1 MDAKVSRPVVVVLAD
16 DLIWQTRLTDI
27 LEGIGARVDRRR
39 GALDEALAEAD
50 ALVVDLTART
60 YDAIAA
66 IEQGSAAGLRVLAV
80 GQHDDAALR
89 KRALA
94 AGAER
99 VYAYRKL
106 FEDGPATLVAWLGA
120 KTLGIQKR
128 YG

>member
-1 MDAKVSRPVVVVLAD
+1 VDRQRSGLDVALAD
-16 DLIWQTRLTDI
+16 
-27 LEGIGARVDRRR
+27 VD
-39 GALDEALAEAD
+39 AM
-50 ALVVDLTART
+50 VVDLTARS

-66 IEQGSAAGLRVLAV
+66 IERASAAGLRILAV

-120 KTLGIQKR
+120 ETLGIQKR

>member
-1 MDAKVSRPVVVVLAD
+1 VDGTVSRPRVVVLAD
-16 DLIWQTRLTDI
+16 DLIWQTRLINI

-39 GALDEALAEAD
+39 SGLDEALADAD
-50 ALVVDLTART
+50 AMVVDLTARS

-66 IEQGSAAGLRVLAV
+66 IEQGSAAGLRILAV

-89 KRALA
+89 KQALA

-120 KTLGIQKR
+120 EALGIQKR

>member
-1 MDAKVSRPVVVVLAD
+1 VSRPRVVVLAD
-16 DLIWQTRLTDI
+16 DLIWQTRLTNI
-27 LEGIGARVDRRR
+27 LEGIGARVDRRS
-39 GALDEALAEAD
+39 GALDEALVDAD
-50 ALVVDLTART
+50 ALVVDLTARS

-66 IEQGSAAGLRVLAV
+66 IERGSAAGLRILAV

-120 KTLGIQKR
+120 EALGIQKR

>member
-1 MDAKVSRPVVVVLAD
+1 VDGTVSRPRVVVLAD
-16 DLIWQTRLTDI
+16 DLIWQTRLTNI
-27 LEGIGARVDRRR
+27 LEGIGARVDRRS
-39 GALDEALAEAD
+39 GALDEALVDAD
-50 ALVVDLTART
+50 ALVVDLTARS

-66 IEQGSAAGLRVLAV
+66 IERGSAAGLRVLAV

-106 FEDGPATLVAWLGA
+106 FEDGPATLVAWLLDGRN
-120 KTLGIQKR
+120 LP
-128 YG
+128 

>member
-1 MDAKVSRPVVVVLAD
+1 
-16 DLIWQTRLTDI
+16 
-27 LEGIGARVDRRR
+27 VDRRSS
-39 GALDEALAEAD
+39 GLDEALADAD
-50 ALVVDLTART
+50 AMVVDLTARS

-66 IEQGSAAGLRVLAV
+66 IERGSAAGLRILAV

-120 KTLGIQKR
+120 ESLGIQKR

>member
-1 MDAKVSRPVVVVLAD
+1 VDGTVSRPRVVVLAD
-16 DLIWQTRLTDI
+16 DLIWQTRLTNI
-27 LEGIGARVDRRR
+27 LEGIGARVDRRSGR
-39 GALDEALAEAD
+39 LDEALADAD
-50 ALVVDLTART
+50 ALVVDLTARS

-66 IEQGSAAGLRVLAV
+66 IERGSAAGLRILAV

-106 FEDGPATLVAWLGA
+106 FEDGPATLGAWLGA
-120 KTLGIQKR
+120 EALGVQKL

>member
-1 MDAKVSRPVVVVLAD
+1 VDGTMSGPRVVVLAD
-16 DLIWQTRLTDI
+16 DLIWQTRLTNI
-27 LEGIGARVDRRR
+27 LEGIGARVDRRSA
-39 GALDEALAEAD
+39 GLDEALVDVD
-50 ALVVDLTART
+50 ALVVDLTTRS

-66 IEQGSAAGLRVLAV
+66 IERGSAAGLRILAV

-120 KTLGIQKR
+120 EALGIQKR
-128 YG
+128 TG